1 MASALARYARRV
13 AFAVAALTACSRPA
27 GAQGGL
33 LFQGVAD
40 LELWKTD
47 SASRLLAR
55 NGGKAGVLARA
66 DVWAAVEPIRNV
78 VFFGEL
84 YREVGFET
92 EDNEYASLLKQGGV
106 RIYLSD
112 ALRMEAGKLQQ
123 IVGAF
128 SARQHSYRNPL
139 IGAPDGYALSYPV
152 GARVD
157 GTWRMLDYRAG
168 MLSLPLYR
176 PGYTP
181 DPSAAMRSSMGAGI
195 TPMMGV
201 RFGMSAML
209 GPYLRDDYAPALL
222 RSQDWK
228 SYKQRVIAADAQVS
242 HGYLEVNAELAHGVY
257 DVPGRPTAMKGLLYY
272 IEPKYQ
278 LTPRL
283 HLAGRY
289 ERNDYP
295 FIRPVTATVW
305 VANRV
310 VFQDVEL
317 GAGFRPTASTLLK
330 LSVRADHWA
339 PNASAQAPKDNGY
352 AVVAQWSQRFDLV
365 ELATRQQ

>member
-1 MASALARYARRV
+1 
-13 AFAVAALTACSRPA
+13 
-27 GAQGGL
+27 L

-55 NGGKAGVLARA
+55 NEGKAGVLARA
-66 DVWAAVEPIRNV
+66 DVWAAIEPIRNV
-78 VFFGEL
+78 VLFGEL
-84 YREVGFET
+84 YRQVGFAT
-92 EDNEYASLLKQGGV
+92 EDNDYASLLKQGGV

-112 ALRMEAGKLQQ
+112 ALRIEAGKLQQ

-139 IGAPDGYALSYPV
+139 IGGPDGYALSYPV

-168 MLSLPLYR
+168 MLSLPLFR

-181 DPSAAMRSSMGAGI
+181 DPSAAMRGSIGAGI

-201 RFGMSAML
+201 RFGMSAMR

-222 RSQDWK
+222 RSRDWK

-242 HGYLEVNAELAHGVY
+242 HGYLEVNAELGHGVY
-257 DVPGRPTAMKGLLYY
+257 DVPGRPTPIKGLLYY

-278 LTPRL
+278 ITPRF
-283 HLAGRY
+283 HIAGRY

-295 FIRPVTATVW
+295 FIRPANATVW
-305 VANRV
+305 IANRV

-317 GAGFRPTASTLLK
+317 GGGFRPGASTLLK

-339 PNASAQAPKDNGY
+339 PNANPNAPKDNGY

-365 ELATRQQ
+365 ELATRRQ